1 MGASIRGR
9 GLRRQLELSLARFR
23 VAWSH
28 AVERIRA
35 KVNILVQILIGQACT
50 LAGTCSKK
58 SFMNIGMIRIGPTL
72 VIDSADIEESFMRAS
87 GPGGQN
93 VNKVSS
99 AVELR
104 FSVAKAALPDFARDR
119 LRVVAGRQL
128 TLAGELVITAQ
139 THRSQERNR
148 DEALK
153 KLVALLR
160 KALVRPKKRI
170 ATKPTKASK
179 KRRLEGKSRRS
190 TTKALR
196 GTKPTLDD

>member
-1 MGASIRGR
+1 M
-9 GLRRQLELSLARFR
+9 SLARVPAAWLR
-23 VAWSH
+23 VF
-28 AVERIRA
+28 AVVTSRGR
-35 KVNILVQILIGQACT
+35 KNSRQNNILEQILIGKVCNF
-50 LAGTCSKK
+50 AGICSKK
-58 SFMNIGMIRIGPTL
+58 TFMNIGMIRIGPSL

-104 FSVAKAALPDFARDR
+104 FSVAKAALPDFARER
-119 LRVVAGRQL
+119 LRQIAGRQL
-128 TLAGELVITAQ
+128 TLSGELVITAQ

-160 KALVRPKKRI
+160 KALIRPKKRI

-179 KRRLEGKSRRS
+179 QRRLEGKARRS
-190 TTKALR
+190 KTKTLR
-196 GTKPTLDD
+196 QSRPTLDD